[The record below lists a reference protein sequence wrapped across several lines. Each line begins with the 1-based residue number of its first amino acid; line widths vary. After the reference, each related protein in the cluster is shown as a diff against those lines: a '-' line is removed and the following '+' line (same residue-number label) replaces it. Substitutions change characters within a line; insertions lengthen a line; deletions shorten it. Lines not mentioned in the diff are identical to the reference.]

1 MIKSLSVLRLR
12 DKISEIK
19 LLLVPHVGNREAYWI
34 ARDVIEDVLGYSE
47 VDILLKGDELLSD
60 FVCSKIDKIVA
71 RLVAGEPLQ
80 YVLGWARFAGNR
92 YEVTRDTLIPRPE
105 TQELVDLICSQY
117 AEQKDLKVIDIGT
130 GSGCIAISLA
140 RGLKFAQV
148 DAIDISE
155 GALDVARR
163 NSQQLKTKVNFV
175 CRDALNMQ
183 VDTPEYYDI
192 VVSNPPYIADK
203 ERDEMEHRVLDYEP
217 QSALFVPDENP
228 LMFYEAIAQ
237 WGSKA
242 LKQGGR
248 IFFEINPIYASSM
261 KTMMMQLGYEDVAII
276 KDMQAKDRMLSAC
289 KRKI

>member
-34 ARDVIEDVLGYSE
+34 ARDVIDDVLGYSE

-60 FVCSKIDKIVA
+60 FVCGKIDKIVT
-71 RLVAGEPLQ
+71 RLVEGEPLQ

-105 TQELVDLICSQY
+105 TQELVDLILSQY

-203 ERDEMEHRVLDYEP
+203 ECDEMEHRVLDYEP
-217 QSALFVPDENP
+217 QSALFVPDEDP

-261 KTMMMQLGYEDVAII
+261 KTMMMQLGYEEVTII